1 MYTSRK
7 SLDAP
12 MDISGGDCDN
22 AIINKNDV
30 IYQTNT
36 TISSGL
42 SPKCYTNSRS
52 AKISSPAVIEQE
64 ERLDNVNDEFE
75 EIKQIFDSKL
85 SLVEKWLR
93 EEAPISITSK
103 IREAADDPQK
113 SPKIRTASVTSDLFQ
128 QWLASSPVQVL

>member
-7 SLDAP
+7 SVDAR

-22 AIINKNDV
+22 AITDKNDL
-30 IYQTNT
+30 IYQSKT
-36 TISSGL
+36 TISSEL

-52 AKISSPAVIEQE
+52 AKISSPAVREQE
-64 ERLDNVNDEFE
+64 DRLNNVNDEFE
-75 EIKQIFDSKL
+75 EIKQLFDSKL

-93 EEAPISITSK
+93 EEAPISITLK
-103 IREAADDPQK
+103 IREATDGQQK